1 MVDFEFVNFL
11 VLDELLDQLIY
22 LKPRIL
28 DIQNKFLYTGPK
40 KKKKYQTLAFSQ
52 THKKDTGIKIE
63 DSTKIYI

>member
-1 MVDFEFVNFL
+1 MKKKKE
-11 VLDELLDQLIY
+11 
-22 LKPRIL
+22 
-28 DIQNKFLYTGPK
+28 K

>member
-1 MVDFEFVNFL
+1 MTYEK
-11 VLDELLDQLIY
+11 E
-22 LKPRIL
+22 K
-28 DIQNKFLYTGPK
+28 KKEK